1 MPEIVLATR
10 NKGKIRELKSVLKKV
25 QPDIQILG
33 LEDFPEMGGI
43 PETGST
49 FAENA
54 LQKARAVC
62 AHTKRISLAD
72 DSGLVVPA
80 LDGEPGIFSARYSGR
95 NASDQENNR
104 KLLKEM
110 EQMDGDMRRAHFACV
125 LAACAPNGETTLAE
139 GKWEGRI
146 TTAPAGDN
154 GFGYDP
160 LFWDTELGCT
170 AAEMSTQEKIERSHR
185 SRALHRLLDLWP
197 EFWQRADQGR
207 GYTEPTSP

>member
-62 AHTKRISLAD
+62 SHTQRISLAD

-80 LDGEPGIFSARYSGR
+80 LDGEPGIFSARYSGKE
-95 NASDQENNR
+95 ASDQENNS

-110 EQMDGDMRRAHFACV
+110 EHLHGDMRKAYFACV

-146 TTAPAGDN
+146 TAEPAGEN

-160 LFWDTELGCT
+160 LFKDPEAECT
-170 AAEMSTQEKIERSHR
+170 AAQMPSEEKIKRSHR
-185 SRALHRLLDLWP
+185 SHALHRLLDLWP
-197 EFWQRADQGR
+197 KFWQRAGQDR
-207 GYTEPTSP
+207 E

>member
-10 NKGKIRELKSVLKKV
+10 NKGKINELKSVLKKIH
-25 QPDIQILG
+25 PDIRILG
-33 LEDFPEMGGI
+33 LKDFPGLGAI

-62 AHTKRISLAD
+62 AHTGKISLAD

-80 LDGEPGIFSARYSGR
+80 LDGEPGIFSARYSGKE
-95 NASDQENNR
+95 ASDRENNS

-110 EQMDGDMRRAHFACV
+110 EHLHGDMRKAYFACV

-146 TTAPAGDN
+146 TAEPAGEN

-160 LFWDTELGCT
+160 LFKDPEAECT
-170 AAEMSTQEKIERSHR
+170 AAQMPSEEKIKRSHR
-185 SRALHRLLDLWP
+185 SHALHRLLDLWP
-197 EFWQRADQGR
+197 KFWQRAGQDR
-207 GYTEPTSP
+207 E